1 MPDENKTFGGSL
13 FLDLM
18 TSRAYALYGIY
29 AFCKSDLKESR
40 DFKCMIFS
48 GQVFYNIKEA
58 IEKVLHNFLTHAK
71 W

>member
-1 MPDENKTFGGSL
+1 MYNK
-13 FLDLM
+13 
-18 TSRAYALYGIY
+18 IY

-48 GQVFYNIKEA
+48 GKVFYNIKEA
-58 IEKVLHNFLTHAK
+58 IEKTLHNFITHAK